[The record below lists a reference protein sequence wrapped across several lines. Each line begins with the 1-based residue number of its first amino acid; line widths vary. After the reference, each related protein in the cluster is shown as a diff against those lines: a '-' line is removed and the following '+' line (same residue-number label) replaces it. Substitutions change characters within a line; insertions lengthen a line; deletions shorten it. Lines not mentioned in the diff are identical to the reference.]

1 MWMDY
6 IHRNTSCGMIE
17 GYNIISPH
25 CPYDYCF
32 PASTQV
38 YVNLTKEG
46 GADSQCAFNHL
57 GLLCGACKPGFSVA
71 LSTSRCLQCSNNWLI
86 LLIPFCIAGIV
97 LVISID
103 LTVSNG
109 TVNAIIFFSNIIV
122 ANHPVPIPL
131 TGYNFLVMFVSWL
144 SLDLELKPALLPNW
158 INIRKHGCSFSF
170 LYIFS

>member
-17 GYNIISPH
+17 GYIISPL

-38 YVNLTKEG
+38 YINLTKEG
-46 GADSQCAFNHL
+46 GADSQCAFNHS
-57 GLLCGACKPGFSVA
+57 GLLHGACKPGFSVA
-71 LSTSRCLQCSNNWLI
+71 LGTSRCLQCSNNWLS

-97 LVISID
+97 LVISILIFD

-109 TVNAIIFFSNIIV
+109 TVCFLFKHHCCKSSRSYSTHWIQLF
-122 ANHPVPIPL
+122 
-131 TGYNFLVMFVSWL
+131 GYVCDMAQS
-144 SLDLELKPALLPNW
+144 
-158 INIRKHGCSFSF
+158 
-170 LYIFS
+170 